1 MRLVNGIANG
11 VVIDHI
17 TAGRGMIVYN
27 KLKLDE
33 NKCTTVLLLNV
44 ESKHLGRKD
53 IIKIEDVLEIDA
65 TVLGLIDQNITLNY
79 INDGKLI
86 DKKTVEVP
94 KIVKNIFKCSNPRCI
109 THSDDYAT
117 STFTLKNQNGVLE
130 YQCNYCEEITKY
142 KVKNDK

>member
-17 TAGRGMIVYN
+17 TAGRGMVVYN

-33 NKCTTVLLLNV
+33 KKCTTVLLMNV
-44 ESKHLGRKD
+44 ESKNLGHKD
-53 IIKIEDVLEIDA
+53 IIKIEDVLEIDT
-65 TVLGLIDQNITLNY
+65 TVLGLIDQNITLNF
-79 INDGKLI
+79 IKDGKLI
-86 DKKTVEVP
+86 DKKKVEVP
-94 KIVKNIFKCSNPRCI
+94 KIVKNIFKCDNPRCI

-117 STFTLKNQNGVLE
+117 SVFTLKSQNGVLE

-142 KVKNDK
+142 KV